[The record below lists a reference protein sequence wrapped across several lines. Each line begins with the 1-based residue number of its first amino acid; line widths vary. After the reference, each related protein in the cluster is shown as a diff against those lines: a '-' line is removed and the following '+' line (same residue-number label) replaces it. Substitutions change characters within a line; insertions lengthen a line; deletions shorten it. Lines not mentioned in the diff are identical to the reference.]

1 MTVPQVST
9 IHLQKLY
16 RQHGPAFPRRL
27 QQTCGDLFSVQMPFL
42 PRIYFALHPDHVY
55 AVLSQQKPPLEK
67 PSYMRRA
74 LTSSFGNGLFT
85 SQGESWRRQRRLMQP
100 AFHHAQI
107 ARYAAQMTAHTQN
120 MLAGWQDGEVISIGD
135 AMHAL
140 TFTIVL
146 DALFST
152 DGAAANTAVV
162 HRAVRDLGQGLAAF
176 SRSLPLAFLPGWAP
190 LPALRQKRRGERA
203 LAQSVQSL
211 IAARRALGEAASPPD
226 LLTTLLFAR
235 DTETGESMSD
245 RQLQDELITL
255 YIAGHDTT
263 AILLS
268 WAWVLLAQHEMA
280 ATKLAAE
287 LTQTLNGRP
296 PTAADLPQL
305 PYTQMVVKETL
316 RLYPPAWYLF
326 RQAEPDLTLAGEQIP
341 DGSIIF
347 LMPFTTQRDSR
358 WFADPDNFQ
367 PERWR
372 DGLEKTLP
380 KGAYFP
386 FGLGSR
392 TCIGN
397 GFALMEAQ
405 LLLATIAQQFC
416 LEQLNEAKMD
426 LTPTLGFA
434 QPVLMR
440 LHKQ

>member
-1 MTVPQVST
+1 MTVPQVSA
-9 IHLQKLY
+9 IHLQKQY
-16 RQHGPAFPRRL
+16 RQYGPAFPRRL
-27 QQTCGDLFSVQMPFL
+27 QQTYGDLFSVRMPFL

-55 AVLSQQKPPLEK
+55 AVLNQQKPSLEK

-107 ARYAAQMTAHTQN
+107 VRYATQMTAHTQN
-120 MLAGWQDGEVISIGD
+120 MLDGWQDGEIISIGD

-152 DGAAANTAVV
+152 GGPAANTAVV
-162 HRAVRDLGQGLAAF
+162 HQAVRDLGQGLAAF
-176 SRSLPLAFLPGWAP
+176 SRSLPLAFLPGWTP
-190 LPALRQKRRGERA
+190 LPALRQKRRGEHA
-203 LAQSVQSL
+203 LAQSVQRL
-211 IAARRALGEAASPPD
+211 IAARRALGETASPPD

-235 DTETGESMSD
+235 DAETGESMSD
-245 RQLQDELITL
+245 PQLQDELITL

-268 WAWVLLAQHEMA
+268 WAWVLLAQHETA
-280 ATKLAAE
+280 AAKLAAE
-287 LTQTLNGRP
+287 LAQTLNGRP

-326 RQAEPDLTLAGEQIP
+326 RQAERNLALTGEKIP

-347 LMPFTTQRDSR
+347 LLPFTTQRDSR
-358 WFADPDNFQ
+358 WFAAPDSFQ
-367 PERWR
+367 PERWQ

-386 FGLGSR
+386 FGLGLR

-416 LEQLNEAKMD
+416 LEQLNEARMD